1 MRGDNRGK
9 YTDIGERYFEEFNTL
24 FWFRPGNKRCL
35 ISLFTF
41 IYIHNYIHFIVRSIA
56 EDFPFYSMSCMQYPS
71 ARVMPNEI
79 LESGVTYKFV
89 YV

>member
-24 FWFRPGNKRCL
+24 FWLRPGNKRCL

-41 IYIHNYIHFIVRSIA
+41 IYYQ
-56 EDFPFYSMSCMQYPS
+56 PFYNRSSQQTKCD
-71 ARVMPNEI
+71 
-79 LESGVTYKFV
+79 SGLISYTDSDFSISDLLKE
-89 YV
+89 